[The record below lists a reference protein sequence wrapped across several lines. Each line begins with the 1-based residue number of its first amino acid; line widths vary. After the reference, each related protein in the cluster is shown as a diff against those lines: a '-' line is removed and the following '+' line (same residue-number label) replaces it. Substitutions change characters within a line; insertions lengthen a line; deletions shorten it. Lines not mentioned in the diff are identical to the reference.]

1 MSRTLTWQVSQSEEM
16 RPVTGIDTSPWFNS
30 RQWQITQEKLKW
42 LRDPIELLGYT
53 HTHTHT
59 HTPPGTTCILLIHV
73 LSEFFPLSELFPHLP
88 CAREYLAFSFQWAH
102 RNQQKS
108 VPGEVLM
115 SRETWERGLRLEGTD
130 ESASLMAAS
139 PPGRFPTP
147 AEDLPKGRVVW
158 KIQAFSVLLFSSI
171 PSLCQ
176 TLPDLAV

>member
-1 MSRTLTWQVSQSEEM
+1 MTNNTGKT
-16 RPVTGIDTSPWFNS
+16 PVTQTPYWPYWD
-30 RQWQITQEKLKW
+30 
-42 LRDPIELLGYT
+42 T
-53 HTHTHT
+53 HTQ
-59 HTPPGTTCILLIHV
+59 PGTTCILLIHV
-73 LSEFFPLSELFPHLP
+73 LSEFFPLSELFPCLP
-88 CAREYLAFSFQWAH
+88 CAHEYLAFSFQWAH

-130 ESASLMAAS
+130 KTASLMAAS

-171 PSLCQ
+171 PFLCQ